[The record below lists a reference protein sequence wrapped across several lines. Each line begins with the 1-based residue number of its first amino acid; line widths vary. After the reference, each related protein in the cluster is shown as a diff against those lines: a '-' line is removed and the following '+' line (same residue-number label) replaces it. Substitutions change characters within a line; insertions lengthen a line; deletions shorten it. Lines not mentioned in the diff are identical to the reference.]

1 MPHILVAGKIHPKGM
16 ALLEAA
22 QDFTC
27 TAVTDPDPQAY
38 LPFLPDAEGL
48 ILRTQPLTAEH
59 IAGAT
64 RLKIVA
70 RHGVGYDAVDIRAL
84 SARNIPLAIVGD
96 VNSRTVAEHALMLL
110 LAAARRVVKSHAAVV
125 NRQWA
130 YRNTF
135 ESNELDQKRLLIVGF
150 GRIGRLL
157 ASMVGGLGMQV
168 TVFDPYLKAAPEGV
182 NHAGT
187 LAEGLKTADC
197 VSVHVPDTGE
207 VLFDAAAFDAM
218 RPGAIF
224 VNTSRGAVVD
234 EQALAAALANGRIG
248 ACGLDVLAAEPPAK
262 DHPLMN
268 LPNVILTPHTAGL
281 TLECAERM
289 SVVSAKNVLDFFA
302 GCLNSELIVNNG
314 L

>member
-1 MPHILVAGKIHPKGM
+1 MPHILIAGKIHPAGM
-16 ALLEAA
+16 ALLEATEDITYA
-22 QDFTC
+22 S
-27 TAVTDPDPQAY
+27 VTDPDPAAY
-38 LPFLPDAEGL
+38 LPFLPETQGL

-70 RHGVGYDAVDIRAL
+70 RHGVGYDAVDIQAL

-110 LAAARRVVKSHAAVV
+110 LAAARRVIKSHTAVV

-135 ESNELDQKRLLIVGF
+135 EANELDQKRLLIVGF
-150 GRIGRLL
+150 GRIGRHL
-157 ASMVGGLGMQV
+157 AGMVQGLGMQV
-168 TVFDPYLKAAPEGV
+168 AVFDPFLKTAPKGII
-182 NHAGT
+182 HAET

-197 VSVHVPDTGE
+197 ISVHVPDTGE
-207 VLFDAAAFDAM
+207 VLFDAAAFDMM
-218 RPGAIF
+218 RPGVIF

-234 EQALAAALANGRIG
+234 EQALAAALANGRVG
-248 ACGLDVLAAEPPAK
+248 ACGLDVLAEEPPPEN
-262 DHPLMN
+262 HPLLN

-281 TLECAERM
+281 TAECAERM
-289 SVVSAKNVLDFFA
+289 SRVAAQNVIDFFN
-302 GCLNSELIVNNG
+302 GCLDAELIVNS
-314 L
+314 